1 MFGYQSEN
9 SENVLKKAFE
19 QRNKEKWIRIN
30 PRLVLISLRTSGPW
44 LQSTIMI
51 TLDVSLKI
59 SNI

>member
-1 MFGYQSEN
+1 MFW
-9 SENVLKKAFE
+9 KKLL
-19 QRNKEKWIRIN
+19 NKGIKKNGLEFN
-30 PRLVLISLRTSGPW
+30 PRLVLISLQTSGPW